1 MADVDG
7 SEGFA
12 VRALG
17 RLVLIVLGVAFVA
30 GMWDARHPDK
40 GPLEGLGAP
49 THDDPVVLTHDTS
62 APPRLAAVRR
72 SHHQTFD
79 RVTFEFRDGLP
90 RTTVRYVREL
100 PRGASDRP
108 QELAGDA
115 DLAVSFVASAHD
127 RAGRPSFSGPS
138 RARPLWPA
146 LREYALVSEAD
157 GRVVFGLGTDRR
169 LRSEERRVGK
179 ECRSRWSPYH

>member
-49 THDDPVVLTHDTS
+49 THDDPVVLAHDTS

-90 RTTVRYVREL
+90 RTTA
-100 PRGASDRP
+100 P
-108 QELAGDA
+108 AGR
-115 DLAVSFVASAHD
+115 ASAGRRGRGHC
-127 RAGRPSFSGPS
+127 GRPCASTRWCLRRAAGSSSASGS
-138 RARPLWPA
+138 TA
-146 LREYALVSEAD
+146 
-157 GRVVFGLGTDRR
+157 G
-169 LRSEERRVGK
+169 
-179 ECRSRWSPYH
+179 

>member
-79 RVTFEFRDGLP
+79 RATFAFRG
-90 RTTVRYVREL
+90 
-100 PRGASDRP
+100 S
-108 QELAGDA
+108 
-115 DLAVSFVASAHD
+115 
-127 RAGRPSFSGPS
+127 PS
-138 RARPLWPA
+138 RNSKVARSKVWWWLRRTACATSASCPA
-146 LREYALVSEAD
+146 APAT
-157 GRVVFGLGTDRR
+157 G
-169 LRSEERRVGK
+169 
-179 ECRSRWSPYH
+179 